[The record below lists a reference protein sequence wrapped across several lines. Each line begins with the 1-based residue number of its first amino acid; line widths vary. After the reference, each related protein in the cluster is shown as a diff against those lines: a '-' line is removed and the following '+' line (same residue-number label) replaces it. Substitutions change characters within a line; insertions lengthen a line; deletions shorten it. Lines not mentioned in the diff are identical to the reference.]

1 MFSWSEKKEKVVL
14 YIYGI
19 NFEPNPG
26 LWHLWHCEVGSKLT
40 ANPKNSNS
48 TSTFP
53 LQMYHNTKS
62 RKVKKQIEIFVL
74 KALCWKQATG
84 TDIPTLPLRPSSPVW
99 TFPCL
104 ANTFDRL
111 QMVHLDKFD
120 VDKFA
125 WQILLIGFKCLT
137 LTSPTPRNANWFYNE
152 HNHMHCTAAWK
163 IMQYFKNNTFRA

>member
-1 MFSWSEKKEKVVL
+1 MIGQKKKERKEKKTIIFLMFSWSEKKEKVVL

-40 ANPKNSNS
+40 ANSKNSNS
-48 TSTFP
+48 TSMFP
-53 LQMYHNTKS
+53 RQMYHTTKS
-62 RKVKKQIEIFVL
+62 SKVKKQIFVL

-111 QMVHLDKFD
+111 QMLD
-120 VDKFA
+120 VDKSNTSQCKLVLKWTQPYALHFS
-125 WQILLIGFKCLT
+125 LKKYT
-137 LTSPTPRNANWFYNE
+137 L
-152 HNHMHCTAAWK
+152 
-163 IMQYFKNNTFRA
+163 FKNNTFLA